1 MRQTEAVFLPDALQ
15 ALYFEGLWQ
24 ARQDWQ
30 SWLQERESQQQ
41 ALMMAR
47 QIMDHLALQPELQQ
61 TFEALAESTSP
72 AELALGLD
80 ALRRGLL
87 QPSADTALAPLQHEL
102 LQLLPRL
109 WQSPEQQ
116 AGQAQ
121 KIMARVQHLAE
132 GLQQSSLLQALADAE
147 QRPWRLLEAL
157 DQALADLSPARQGLL
172 VAQSDAL
179 LAVVQQ
185 AAPRFEWLQLSA
197 WAPDALNLAPA
208 LIVCDTSCSA
218 ADQEALRQR
227 FPDARLVLV
236 LDLDQ
241 APADYRWSL
250 AVDQVLSRQQLAAG
264 LAALLTGLLHRT
276 LPHQAHDPV
285 TGLPT
290 VSAGRPFFWQMQ
302 ALALRHQTPFC
313 IAVLQWAHWSQHE
326 SQEGPFLMGEW
337 QRKAVQTL
345 EQSLRTVDVLLSWAP
360 DKLVLLLPQTPL
372 KGALIALER
381 CHQAVQTMPA
391 ILPAMAQQPHLFQAG
406 LVSSEQVNTYE
417 AALGKA
423 WQLMPQTEAEGRLFF
438 DSAALPAPR
447 TPHVLLLDDDP
458 IIQQLLQFT
467 YAHEGYQTTQLFQ
480 GDPKVLEI
488 LAAETISL
496 IILDVKMP
504 GMDGF
509 EVLELIRSHHQY
521 DRIPIVMLTSLK
533 QEVDISRAFTLGAND
548 YLYKPFSPAEL
559 LIRTRRFLEA

>member
-1 MRQTEAVFLPDALQ
+1 MSQTATVFLPDALQ

-30 SWLQERESQQQ
+30 LWLQERESQQQ

-47 QIMDHLALQPELQQ
+47 QIMSHLALQPELQQ
-61 TFEALAESTSP
+61 TFEALAESVSP
-72 AELALGLD
+72 TELALGLD
-80 ALRRGLL
+80 VLRRGLL
-87 QPSADTALAPLQHEL
+87 QPSADAALAPLQHEL

-121 KIMARVQHLAE
+121 KITARVQHLAE
-132 GLQQSSLLQALADAE
+132 GLQQSTLLQALTDAE
-147 QRPWRLLEAL
+147 QRPWLLLEAL
-157 DQALADLSPARQGLL
+157 DQALSDLSPARQGLL
-172 VAQSDAL
+172 VAQSEAL
-179 LAVVQQ
+179 LAPVQQ
-185 AAPRFEWLQLSA
+185 AAPRFEWQQLSA
-197 WAPDALNLAPA
+197 WAPDALHLVPS

-218 ADQEALRQR
+218 AQQEAIRQR
-227 FPDARLVLV
+227 FPDAWLVLV
-236 LDLDQ
+236 LDLPRV
-241 APADYRWSL
+241 PADYVWSL
-250 AVDQVLSRQQLAAG
+250 AVNQVISHQQLATA
-264 LAALLTGLLHRT
+264 LAALLPRPLS
-276 LPHQAHDPV
+276 HQAQDPV

-313 IAVLQWAHWSQHE
+313 IAVLQWFGWPQHE

-381 CHQAVQTMPA
+381 CHQAVQAMPA
-391 ILPAMAQQPHLFQAG
+391 ILPAMAQQPHLFQVG

-423 WQLMPQTEAEGRLFF
+423 WQLIPQSEAEGRLFF

-480 GDPKVLEI
+480 GDPKVLDI
-488 LAAETISL
+488 LAAEAISL

-559 LIRTRRFLEA
+559 LIRTRRFLEV